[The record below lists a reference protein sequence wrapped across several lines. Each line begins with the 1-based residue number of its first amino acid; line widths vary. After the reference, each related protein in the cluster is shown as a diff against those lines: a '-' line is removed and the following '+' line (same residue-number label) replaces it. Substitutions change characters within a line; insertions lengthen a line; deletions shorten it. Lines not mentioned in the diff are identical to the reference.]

1 MTYILFSILDSFA
14 VHALILKLYQLPM
27 KKYLYQLLACTVVIA
42 LISFTMRV
50 KLDLQVWDLPVQYV
64 VYLFFY
70 RYVLKYRLHISA
82 FIVGSGLSAY
92 ISIQMIVYYLIS
104 LTGTVTK
111 SVIFE
116 NNSLGVYFI
125 QLSSIGITL
134 TIATILRRTG
144 RGFSFIS
151 KPPHDFVQRINYLE
165 YHHLVT
171 IISAALS
178 AATILLTLWLLIL
191 NQYFGI
197 IALSLATFG
206 IAYYFSDQGDYER
219 VRHLI
224 EPFGEETEE
233 N

>member
-14 VHALILKLYQLPM
+14 VHALTLKLYQLPI

-70 RYVLKYRLHISA
+70 RYVLKYRYHISA

-104 LTGTVTK
+104 LSGIVTK

-116 NNSLGVYFI
+116 NNSLEVYFI

-134 TIATILRRTG
+134 TIAAVLKKTG

-171 IISAALS
+171 IISAVLS
-178 AATILLTLWLLIL
+178 AVTILLTLWLLIS

-224 EPFGEETEE
+224 EPFGEEAEE
-233 N
+233 K